1 MVLLSFLMYSGRS
14 ADNEKTLC
22 AGVAFHA
29 SEEISAAVQR
39 YAETGSALR
48 VALERNPSLDE
59 GAIRAIS
66 SSILRSMPF
75 VTGVS
80 TAPSAIVRYHFPEA
94 GNESLIG
101 HDLLSNPERRD
112 SLTRAVELRTP
123 VVSGPF
129 ESVEGSSAL
138 FLRYPVFSGEKLW
151 GFTSLTIDFDAM
163 IDTFGLDRHYPGF
176 SFAFS
181 DEAGYGVAQ
190 DVVLPGATWQIRVK
204 PSRGWAAL
212 DPFLYV
218 MLLAGLAGAALLFIS
233 FRARAGGEGGHAE
246 PGLSKGGR
254 SVPGPA
260 VPAPRDRAARTE
272 NLSALE
278 VAVRAARE
286 MGPTASPESA
296 TLGERAPAAPVQSL
310 PSADSSSVDGA
321 RVAGASADSP
331 QPLESAAKTGDAPE
345 APMAAAGPIPENE
358 SPSRK
363 GREVK
368 FLGPDVKGQ
377 LYMPDILFQGDPSL
391 LFAASAKDRTSAQP
405 AQQPLPRPEKSAT
418 SSSIEPQGQES
429 PRHPGP
435 KPAGQRPVYPAAR
448 RQEFLFSLEEEPV
461 KAEVAI
467 LVVDDSEANRDIV
480 GRMLSLRGYKADF
493 AASGEAAIELCANRH
508 YSIIFMDC
516 FMPGMDGY
524 RTSSLL
530 RAAHPEAGAT
540 IVGLSAR
547 VGDQELERCKKAGM
561 DDLLAKPFTLKQLL
575 AHIEKR

>member
-1 MVLLSFLMYSGRS
+1 MVLLSFLMFSGRS

-29 SEEISAAVQR
+29 SEEISTAVQR
-39 YAETGSALR
+39 FTETGSALR
-48 VALERNPSLDE
+48 AALERNPSLDE
-59 GAIRAIS
+59 SAIRAIS

-112 SLTRAVELRTP
+112 SLTRAVELKTP

-129 ESVEGSSAL
+129 ESVDGGKML

-163 IDTFGLDRHYPGF
+163 IDAFGLDRHYPGF

-218 MLLAGLAGAALLFIS
+218 LFLAGLAGAVLLFLS
-233 FRARAGGEGGHAE
+233 FRARAGGGGGHAE
-246 PGLSKGGR
+246 PGFSKGSG
-254 SVPGPA
+254 SVSRPT

-286 MGPTASPESA
+286 MGPTASSESA
-296 TLGERAPAAPVQSL
+296 TLGEQAPAAPVQSP
-310 PSADSSSVDGA
+310 PSADSSP
-321 RVAGASADSP
+321 ADLP
-331 QPLESAAKTGDAPE
+331 QPHESAAKTGDEPA
-345 APMAAAGPIPENE
+345 APMAAGPIPENE

-418 SSSIEPQGQES
+418 SSSIDPQGQES

-435 KPAGQRPVYPAAR
+435 KPAGQRPAYPNVR

-547 VGDQELERCKKAGM
+547 VGDQELEHCKKAGM